1 MGEVKS
7 AFEKAM
13 EKIRE
18 IEGLTPEE
26 KEKFKEQEK
35 VKTVIGEF
43 FRGELN
49 RDGIWER
56 LRGSSPPL
64 LKEAQKN
71 IVDSLRLGSLPEE
84 FNQRKDGI
92 LAIEVLKDSPNPAK
106 IEDLLN
112 TIGKIQRQYNDGI
125 EQAVRELRTAIEE
138 NPQLR
143 MRPVQ
148 TPDGRVVHASLT
160 VEEAM
165 QERLS
170 AFLAEH
176 EKQFERLFS
185 QTVLKLKQELK

>member
-49 RDGIWER
+49 REGIWER
-56 LRGSSPPL
+56 LRGCSPSL
-64 LKEAQKN
+64 LKEAQEN
-71 IVDSLRLGSLPEE
+71 IVDSLRLGSLPEQ

-92 LAIEVLKDSPNPAK
+92 LAIEVLKERPNPAR

-112 TIGKIQRQYNDGI
+112 TIAKIQRQYNDGI
-125 EQAVRELRTAIEE
+125 EQAIRELRTAIEE

-176 EKQFERLFS
+176 EKQHEKIFS
-185 QTVLKLKQELK
+185 QMVSKLKQELK

>member
-13 EKIRE
+13 EKVRDVE
-18 IEGLTPEE
+18 DLTPEE
-26 KEKFKEQEK
+26 KKKFREQEK
-35 VKTVIGEF
+35 IKAVLGEL
-43 FRGELN
+43 FRGELT

-56 LRGSSPPL
+56 LKTTRPSL
-64 LKEAQKN
+64 LKEAQMN

-84 FNQRKDGI
+84 FNLRKDGI
-92 LAIEVLKDSPNPAK
+92 LAIEVLKESPDPAK
-106 IEDLLN
+106 VEDLLN
-112 TIGKIQRQYNDGI
+112 TIGKIQKQYNDGI

-138 NPQLR
+138 NPQMR

-170 AFLAEH
+170 EFLAQH

-185 QTVLKLKQELK
+185 QTVSKLKEELK